1 MKKTLLFLLILLTC
15 FTFIWGNEIDNYE
28 ELSLLSFQI
37 ARTLENEDFNALAQF
52 IDPKIGLYFTD
63 LINIS
68 SKFSNHLS
76 YEEVQNIESD
86 TTKRP
91 LFCNDAEPWVT
102 TVSNYFSSAFAKD
115 LKLLEKISFNKY
127 YKNPHSSELGYE
139 EKNNLINYFE
149 DSIFIEFY
157 YRPSGRY
164 GDIDW
169 QSTYFIFKKI
179 NNEFKLVG
187 LSRTNS
193 SNY

>member
-1 MKKTLLFLLILLTC
+1 MKK
-15 FTFIWGNEIDNYE
+15 
-28 ELSLLSFQI
+28 
-37 ARTLENEDFNALAQF
+37 
-52 IDPKIGLYFTD
+52 
-63 LINIS
+63 
-68 SKFSNHLS
+68 
-76 YEEVQNIESD
+76 
-86 TTKRP
+86 
-91 LFCNDAEPWVT
+91 
-102 TVSNYFSSAFAKD
+102 
-115 LKLLEKISFNKY
+115 
-127 YKNPHSSELGYE
+127 
-139 EKNNLINYFE
+139 KNNLINYFE